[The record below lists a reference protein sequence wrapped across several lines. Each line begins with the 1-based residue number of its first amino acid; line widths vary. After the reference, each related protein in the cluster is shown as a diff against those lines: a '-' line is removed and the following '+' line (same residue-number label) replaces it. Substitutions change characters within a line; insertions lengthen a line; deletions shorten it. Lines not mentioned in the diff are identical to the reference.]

1 MPYMPSS
8 PALVCFQPEDD
19 IDSLFRR
26 LPQIEPSGELIA
38 RILMHVRRLP
48 GPLSQREQQEPS
60 ESTGV
65 NALVVHNEH
74 RDPS

>member
-1 MPYMPSS
+1 MSCIPSS
-8 PALVCFQPEDD
+8 PTLVCFQPEDD
-19 IDSLFRR
+19 IDSLFRQ

-38 RILMHVRRLP
+38 RILTHVRHLP
-48 GPLSQREQQEPS
+48 GPLFQREQREPS

-65 NALVVHNEH
+65 NALIVHNEQ